1 MADCCDRSI
10 VNNEIQA
17 LEYNTFDNSDRNT
30 DVCKDSTSYSI
41 QLQLYIV
48 LSGISD
54 DGDTD
59 VIPDTNTQLAI
70 T

>member
-1 MADCCDRSI
+1 MADCDDRSI

-17 LEYNTFDNSDRNT
+17 FENDRNT
-30 DVCKDSTSYSI
+30 GVCIDSTSYSI
-41 QLQLYIV
+41 RLWLYIV

-54 DGDTD
+54 DGDED
-59 VIPDTNTQLAI
+59 VIPDINTQLAI

>member
-1 MADCCDRSI
+1 MADCDDRSI

-17 LEYNTFDNSDRNT
+17 FENDRNT
-30 DVCKDSTSYSI
+30 DVCIDSTSYSI

-54 DGDTD
+54 EGGDTD

>member
-1 MADCCDRSI
+1 MVDCDDRSI

-17 LEYNTFDNSDRNT
+17 FENDRNT
-30 DVCKDSTSYSI
+30 DVCIYSTSYSI
-41 QLQLYIV
+41 QLYVAIHS
-48 LSGISD
+48 LSTISD
-54 DGDTD
+54 DGGDTD

>member
-1 MADCCDRSI
+1 MADCDDRSI

-17 LEYNTFDNSDRNT
+17 FENDRNT
-30 DVCKDSTSYSI
+30 DVCIYSTSYSI

-54 DGDTD
+54 DGGDTD

>member
-1 MADCCDRSI
+1 MVDCDDRSI

-17 LEYNTFDNSDRNT
+17 FENDRNT
-30 DVCKDSTSYSI
+30 DVCIDSTSYSI

-48 LSGISD
+48 LSRISD
-54 DGDTD
+54 GGGDTD
-59 VIPDTNTQLAI
+59 VIPDANTQLAI

>member
-1 MADCCDRSI
+1 MADCNDRSI

-17 LEYNTFDNSDRNT
+17 FENDRN
-30 DVCKDSTSYSI
+30 VCIDSTSYSI
-41 QLQLYIV
+41 QLYVAIHS
-48 LSGISD
+48 LSTISD
-54 DGDTD
+54 DGGDTD